1 VLSKILRSTLKTSAP
16 SINTELTNI
25 HVIMLKANEGDL
37 DQAELFP
44 RRPTAIELPKTIE
57 RRATV
62 DHHGPIS
69 VLT

>member
-1 VLSKILRSTLKTSAP
+1 LSKILLSTLKTSAP

-25 HVIMLKANEGDL
+25 HVIMLNANDGEL

-44 RRPTAIELPKTIE
+44 RRPTAIELPSTIE
-57 RRATV
+57 RSATV
-62 DHHGPIS
+62 DHQGPIN